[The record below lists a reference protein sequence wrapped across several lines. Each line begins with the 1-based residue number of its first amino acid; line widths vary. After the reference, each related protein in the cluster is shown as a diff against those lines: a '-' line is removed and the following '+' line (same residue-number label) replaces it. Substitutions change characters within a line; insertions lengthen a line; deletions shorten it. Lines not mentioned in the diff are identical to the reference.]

1 MRQTG
6 KGTYQVQSGGKLK
19 METKRLKCKKCGHEW
34 DAKYIPEKRYYPCPI
49 CRAINK
55 KEEIEKEEQE

>member
-1 MRQTG
+1 
-6 KGTYQVQSGGKLK
+6 

-55 KEEIEKEEQE
+55 KEEIEQEEVKEEQQ